1 MTTSRDSK
9 FKLDAQL
16 LDFSALFEFSR
27 VLNSSL
33 DLEFVLGN
41 ILLTSMGKMLVSRG
55 VVLLRTSEPEFAVR
69 TAKGLPGESVGRT
82 VRIGTLPAGSLFY
95 VSDLDRRRYRW
106 ARFFEEM
113 KVHVVIPIFSRN
125 RVLGFLGFGEKI
137 SRQQY
142 LDREIAFLEAL
153 ANIASTAIENGL
165 MVDELRKVN
174 RTLAGKIQQLNTL
187 FDLGKEFNSTSL
199 DAEKAMRLLMF
210 SLMGQ
215 MGISKYV
222 ICTKHDGVMEVVTSR
237 ISREIDRALLNQFC
251 DMKQPYLVGQAK
263 GKKYKAVDEQFTA
276 LGLKAVIPMQL
287 QDETKGLICVGDK
300 MSRERFTQTDVEFI
314 YSLGN
319 LAIISL
325 ENARL
330 FKEEIEKQRL
340 EEELSIAREI
350 QQGLLPKTL
359 PQVTNF
365 QISAVNIPSMQVG
378 GDYYDVIQLSDSM
391 FIVSIADV
399 SGKGTPASLLMANLQ
414 ATLRAFAPIGM
425 PLSEMTARIND
436 IIFENTGLSKFIT
449 FFCGLLDTEKHTFTY
464 VNAGHNPPYLI
475 HRNGSF
481 DRLEKGGVLLGIMQ
495 TLVPYE
501 KGVVDLMEGDIVF
514 MFTDGVSEA
523 MSVGEEEL
531 GEERLEQILRAH
543 RERSTEEIMQIVQ
556 QEVRTHAEGTPQS
569 DDITMVIIKAYGA

>member
-1 MTTSRDSK
+1 
-9 FKLDAQL
+9 
-16 LDFSALFEFSR
+16 
-27 VLNSSL
+27 
-33 DLEFVLGN
+33 
-41 ILLTSMGKMLVSRG
+41 
-55 VVLLRTSEPEFAVR
+55 
-69 TAKGLPGESVGRT
+69 
-82 VRIGTLPAGSLFY
+82 
-95 VSDLDRRRYRW
+95 
-106 ARFFEEM
+106 
-113 KVHVVIPIFSRN
+113 
-125 RVLGFLGFGEKI
+125 
-137 SRQQY
+137 
-142 LDREIAFLEAL
+142 
-153 ANIASTAIENGL
+153 
-165 MVDELRKVN
+165 
-174 RTLAGKIQQLNTL
+174 
-187 FDLGKEFNSTSL
+187 
-199 DAEKAMRLLMF
+199 
-210 SLMGQ
+210 
-215 MGISKYV
+215 
-222 ICTKHDGVMEVVTSR
+222 
-237 ISREIDRALLNQFC
+237 
-251 DMKQPYLVGQAK
+251 
-263 GKKYKAVDEQFTA
+263 
-276 LGLKAVIPMQL
+276 
-287 QDETKGLICVGDK
+287 
-300 MSRERFTQTDVEFI
+300 
-314 YSLGN
+314 
-319 LAIISL
+319 
-325 ENARL
+325 
-330 FKEEIEKQRL
+330 
-340 EEELSIAREI
+340 
-350 QQGLLPKTL
+350 
-359 PQVTNF
+359 
-365 QISAVNIPSMQVG
+365 MQVG